1 MGPHK
6 EGAFSKERRIEWLS
20 KNDWRSRF
28 RCQGVPTK
36 SYPTYFLVE
45 HRKDA
50 CNFRLH
56 LETEPF
62 IFLFSFLVWLLH
74 SRHTMISSTREA
86 SLGRFTIH
94 ANGQKKVSLTQ
105 AVAYL
110 LWCAKSRVR
119 KFPFLPKKREKGPSI
134 SFSIKKIF
142 FVFLRQ
148 FMVCLPLYS
157 WSDKFFASSLPK
169 CTCR

>member
-6 EGAFSKERRIEWLS
+6 EGAFSGEIRIEWLS

-56 LETEPF
+56 LEAEPF

-94 ANGQKKVSLTQ
+94 AKGQKKVSLTQ

-119 KFPFLPKKREKGPSI
+119 KFPFLPKKKRERPI
-134 SFSIKKIF
+134 N
-142 FVFLRQ
+142 
-148 FMVCLPLYS
+148 
-157 WSDKFFASSLPK
+157 KFFNQENIFCVPTAIYGLPSALLLVRQIFCLIIAQ